1 MQDRRRLNR
10 WKVNRSCEV
19 RLGET
24 KEFTSCTLR
33 DISLK
38 GMQLALKMK
47 LPKDTFLKLS
57 LFCHEKYTLD
67 IEVWVAWQHSVM
79 DGYCYGFYFSRI
91 ADSEKEKIFK
101 FVRECYPRL
110 MAQCWWGGSTEEK
123 GGKEMEDHRI
133 FDRVLVNLPMRYID
147 PRSGVEGQAQMQDI
161 SAKGIGL
168 VTQTGLSRKTS
179 LEMWIDV
186 PDKGEPLYTRGEVVW
201 SQMVAPQKFR
211 TGVIL
216 EKADLMGLSR
226 VLRVTE

>member
-1 MQDRRRLNR
+1 MEDRRRINR

-19 RLGET
+19 KIGGAQ
-24 KEFTSCTLR
+24 EFTSCTLK
-33 DISLK
+33 DVSLK
-38 GMQLALKMK
+38 GMQVALKMK

-57 LFCHEKYTLD
+57 LFCHEKCTLD
-67 IEVWVAWQHSVM
+67 MEAWVVWQRPIM
-79 DGYCYGFYFSRI
+79 DGHSYGFYFSKI
-91 ADSEKEKIFK
+91 ADSEKEKIYK

-110 MAQCWWGGSTEEK
+110 MAQCWWGGSVDEK

-133 FDRVLVNLPMRYID
+133 FDRIAAKLPMRYID
-147 PRSGVEGQAQMQDI
+147 PQSGTEGEAQLQDI

-168 VTQTGLSRKTS
+168 VTQAGMSRKTA

-201 SQMVAPQKFR
+201 SQMVAPQKYR
-211 TGVIL
+211 TGVNL

-226 VLRVTE
+226 VLRVIE